1 MADVL
6 DTVSSQPSGPA
17 DDMIS
22 LQGLRKTYANGT
34 VAVEGLDLSIARGEL
49 VCLVGP
55 SGCGKTTTLKMINRL
70 IEPTD
75 GRIIIDGTD
84 VTKSNPVQLRRGIGY
99 VIQQVGLFP
108 HESVWD
114 NVAAVPRLL
123 GWKKNRSRERAGEL
137 LELVGL
143 DPSIYGD
150 RYPGELS
157 GGQRQR
163 VGVARALAADPP
175 VLLMDEPFSA
185 IDPIARHNLQQE
197 FLRVQREV
205 RKTIVMVTH
214 DIDEAVLLGDR
225 IAMFGD
231 RGAIE
236 QYDTPAALLS
246 HPANDFVARFVG
258 AERGLRRLGV
268 TPISLDD
275 VEYQPVLNEGDFT
288 PAARSHLQ
296 QANARWAMVVDQD
309 QRLKGWVGESD
320 LGGDADVSTR
330 VRPVDAVVDA
340 DSTLKVAFSE
350 MLHNDAA
357 WVAVIEPDTKKYL
370 GVLTPDLLHGA
381 LRRSVE
387 LDNTSRPEPLSDAAG
402 IDGKE

>member
-1 MADVL
+1 
-6 DTVSSQPSGPA
+6 
-17 DDMIS
+17 MIS
-22 LQGLRKTYANGT
+22 LQGLRKVYGHAVPAVDDLHLD
-34 VAVEGLDLSIARGEL
+34 VAAGEL

-70 IEPTD
+70 IEPTSGRILID
-75 GRIIIDGTD
+75 GRD
-84 VTKSNPVQLRRGIGY
+84 VTKVSPMELRRGIGY

-108 HESVWD
+108 HEKIWD

-123 GWKKNRSRERAGEL
+123 GWNKAKCRARAAEL

-143 DPSIYGD
+143 DPSVYGD

-225 IAMFGD
+225 IAMFKQG
-231 RGAIE
+231 GKVE
-236 QYDTPAALLS
+236 QYDTPAGLLS
-246 HPANDFVARFVG
+246 HPANDFVAQFVG
-258 AERGLRRLGV
+258 ADRGLRRLGV
-268 TPISLDD
+268 TPIERADIGTQPTVTAQDSLAAGRARID
-275 VEYQPVLNEGDFT
+275 GD
-288 PAARSHLQ
+288 R
-296 QANARWAMVVDQD
+296 ARWAVVVDLAG
-309 QRLKGWVGESD
+309 RLVGWVKRTDLDGE
-320 LGGDADVSTR
+320 GTVADR
-330 VRPVDAVVDA
+330 VLPLNAKVYAN
-340 DSTLKVAFSE
+340 STLKEAMAE
-350 MLHNDAA
+350 MLQEDAG
-357 WVAVIEPDTKKYL
+357 WVAVIDPDTDRYL
-370 GVLTPDLLHGA
+370 GVLTPTLLHTA
-381 LRRSVE
+381 LRRAVDLENTIPHTASVE
-387 LDNTSRPEPLSDAAG
+387 VLDTAASH
-402 IDGKE
+402 